1 MMLKRFDRYLIGE
14 WLKAFVLCATVITT
28 LLLFERLYDDLGDL
42 LDYRATF
49 GEISRYFGWS
59 LIGFIPII
67 LPAVLLLSALLSLIQ
82 LHGRREL
89 VSLRSAG
96 LSIFRITRTYWL
108 GAILAA
114 ASIAGLNGW
123 FIPWSVESA
132 SLLKD
137 NLKHREQGTEEHA
150 SGKRGQI
157 EQLTFYN
164 LADNR
169 LWYFDRFDLRS
180 FSGNR
185 VHLYTFHDDETVA
198 SHLSATEAYFDDVS
212 EEWTFLKGTN
222 LHKAQLPEDPESTET
237 APADLYIEKFETW
250 SEPSFKEKPR
260 LMLALG
266 KRPKDLSIIELRRL
280 LQSDDL
286 QGSPAL
292 APFYA
297 QYHQCL
303 AAPVMCLV
311 IMGIAIPFATRGVRV
326 NLMVGASQAI
336 FIFFLYYML
345 VNIFT
350 VLGGRE
356 VMQATTAAWAPHGVM
371 ALFAFLNSLRSS

>member
-1 MMLKRFDRYLIGE
+1 MLKRFDRYLLGE
-14 WLKAFVLCATVITT
+14 WLKAFVLCSAVITT
-28 LLLFERLYDDLGDL
+28 LLLFERLYDNLGDL
-42 LDYRATF
+42 LEYSATP
-49 GEISRYFGWS
+49 GEILRYFSWQV
-59 LIGFIPII
+59 IGYIPTI

-89 VSLRSAG
+89 VSLQSAG
-96 LSIFRITRTYWL
+96 LSTFRITRIYWL
-108 GAILAA
+108 GAIVAA
-114 ASIAGLNGW
+114 ASVVGLNGW

-137 NLKHREQGTEEHA
+137 NLRHREQGETEEAA
-150 SGKRGQI
+150 SSRGEI

-169 LWYFDRFDLRS
+169 LWYFDRFDLRT
-180 FSGNR
+180 FTGKR

-212 EEWTFLKGTN
+212 EEWTFLGGTI
-222 LHKAQLPEDPESTET
+222 LHKAQLPEPSGSTET
-237 APADLYIEKFETW
+237 APADLYIEKFDIW
-250 SEPSFKEKPR
+250 SEPTFKEKPR

-280 LQSDDL
+280 LRSDDL

-297 QYHQCL
+297 QYHQFL
-303 AAPVMCLV
+303 AAPMMCIV

-326 NLMVGASQAI
+326 NPMVGASQAI

-345 VNIFT
+345 VNTFT

-356 VMQATTAAWAPHGVM
+356 VMTATTAAWAPHGLM
-371 ALFAFLNSLRSS
+371 AAFALLNSLRRS